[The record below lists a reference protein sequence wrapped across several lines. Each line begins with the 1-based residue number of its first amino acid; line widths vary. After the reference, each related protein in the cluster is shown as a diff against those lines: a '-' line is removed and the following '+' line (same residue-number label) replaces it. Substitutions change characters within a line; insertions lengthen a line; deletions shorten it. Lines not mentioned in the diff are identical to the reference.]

1 VSSEKIKS
9 NLKFFKKSKTLPV
22 DKFFKTVLYDKKFGY
37 YSTKKPFGK
46 KGDFITAPKVS
57 YLFSEMIAV
66 WIVSSWELF
75 GKPKNFNIVEL
86 GPGDGSL
93 TRILLKS
100 FKKFPE
106 FNNRKKIFLYEESN
120 YLKNIQRK
128 NVIDKKVEWIDNFN
142 KIKKGPV
149 IFFGNEFF
157 DAIPVKQF
165 KKIDGS
171 FFEKNF
177 HIDKDFK
184 IKEIFKAASKS
195 NIDVIKSYKTL
206 ERLKFIE
213 LPKLGFQE
221 LKKISQK
228 ISKLSGCILMI
239 DYGYIRPNNQ
249 DTLQSVIKHK
259 KNILLNNLG
268 KADVTA
274 HVNFSLLNEFF
285 SKNNLKIKSIITQKK
300 FLENMGILERAKI
313 ISKRMNFSEQS
324 DLYFRL
330 RRLLSPSSMGNLFKV
345 ILAYKLKKD
354 NFAGF

>member
-1 VSSEKIKS
+1 MKTNK
-9 NLKFFKKSKTLPV
+9 LFFKNSKILPV
-22 DKFFKTVLYDKKFGY
+22 DKFFKNVLYDKKYGY
-37 YSTKKPFGK
+37 YATKYPFGK
-46 KGDFITAPKVS
+46 KGDFITAPNIS
-57 YLFSEMIAV
+57 NLFSEIIAI
-66 WIVSSWELF
+66 WIISTWQVF
-75 GKPKNFNIVEL
+75 GKPKNINVIEL

-93 TRILLKS
+93 TKILLKVS
-100 FKKFPE
+100 KRFPD
-106 FNNRKKIFLYEESN
+106 FNKAKKIYLYETSSL
-120 YLKNIQRK
+120 LKNLQKK
-128 NVIDKKVEWIDNFN
+128 NIKNNNVKWLKNFKDIN
-142 KIKKGPV
+142 KGPV